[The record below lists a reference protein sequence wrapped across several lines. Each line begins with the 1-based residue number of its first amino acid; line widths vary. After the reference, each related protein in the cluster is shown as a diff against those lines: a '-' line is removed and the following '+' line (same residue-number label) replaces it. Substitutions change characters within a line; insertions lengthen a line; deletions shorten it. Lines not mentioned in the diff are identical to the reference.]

1 MPNHTRPIAY
11 LCIRYMTE
19 FSDKQIL
26 RISRLA
32 IEGDG
37 EVEQYYSMK
46 SWTYAELIYK
56 KISVILLII
65 SNSEFIICL

>member
-26 RISRLA
+26 RTRRLA
-32 IEGDG
+32 IEG

-46 SWTYAELIYK
+46 SWMYAELIYK